1 MALLE
6 HLARLSWPDEMISG
20 KIYKKKIN
28 RLQSQSDAIE
38 NQVCNIVL
46 SDFTY
51 QVVKCFLTR
60 VFLLLMSIQVVVVLC
75 ALRWS

>member
-20 KIYKKKIN
+20 KKKKKN
-28 RLQSQSDAIE
+28 RFQSQSDAIE
-38 NQVCNIVL
+38 NPKKKNCNIVL

-51 QVVKCFLTR
+51 QVVNFTR
-60 VFLLLMSIQVVVVLC
+60 VFLLVMSIQVVLVLC